1 MIEYNVDLASRSYP
15 IYIGKGV
22 IERVGSELSELKP
35 TRILVV
41 TNTTVGPLYA
51 ETVTRSIRRA
61 LPEVP
66 LAVCTLKDGEIF
78 KTPETLREILQA
90 AADLHADRSSVIV
103 ALGGGVIGDMAG
115 FAASMW
121 MRGIRFVQIPTT
133 LLSQVDSSVGGKT
146 GVNLP
151 QGKNL
156 IGAFYQPKFV
166 LIDPQALKT
175 LPAREISAGLGEIIK
190 YGVLGDAAFFS
201 RLENEM
207 PRLRNLDMQ
216 PLEEVIAHCCHMKA
230 QIVKADEREAGVRA
244 TLNLGH
250 TFAHAI
256 EKLAGYGVWLHGE
269 AVGAGLVMAAS
280 LSQVLGLIAP
290 EDVARVRHAVAV
302 AGLPVR
308 IEGIGANQAIQA
320 MYDDKKAKSDTL
332 RFVVIR
338 AIGESFVSPVK
349 ESVVRA
355 VLGEY
360 GWK

>member
-1 MIEYNVDLASRSYP
+1 MIEYNVDLGNRSYP
-15 IYIGKGV
+15 ICIGQGIIERIGKQ
-22 IERVGSELSELKP
+22 LSELKP
-35 TRILVV
+35 TRILIV

-51 ETVTRSIRRA
+51 ELVTRSIVEA
-61 LPEVP
+61 LPNVP
-66 LAVCTLKDGEIF
+66 LAVCTVQDGEQF
-78 KTPETLREILQA
+78 KTPETLAQILQA
-90 AADLHADRSSVIV
+90 AADLGADRLSVMV
-103 ALGGGVIGDMAG
+103 ALGGGVVGDMVG

-156 IGAFYQPKFV
+156 IGAFYQPKLV
-166 LIDPQALKT
+166 LIDPAVLKT

-190 YGVLGDAAFFS
+190 YGVLGDAMFFS
-201 RLENEM
+201 RLECEI
-207 PRLRNLDMQ
+207 PQLRALDGK
-216 PLEEVIAHCCHMKA
+216 PLEEAIAHCCRMKA

-269 AVGAGLVMAAS
+269 AAGAGLVMAAA
-280 LSQVLGLIAP
+280 LSRTLGLISTD
-290 EDVARVRHAVAV
+290 DVVRIRRAVVA
-302 AGLPVR
+302 AGLPVL
-308 IEGIGANQAIQA
+308 IEGIHADQAIRVMHA
-320 MYDDKKAKSDTL
+320 DKKAQSETL

-338 AIGESFVSPVK
+338 AIGESFVCPVK
-349 ESVVRA
+349 EGVVRT
-355 VLGEY
+355 VLQEF